1 VPPTTAAQIRGV
13 WIMSLQG
20 VFEGSYTY
28 GVTWLQLGLRPEGVP
43 MWRMMNTPDFE
54 SWVVEQ
60 MQ

>member
-1 VPPTTAAQIRGV
+1 
-13 WIMSLQG
+13 MSLQG

-43 MWRMMNTPDFE
+43 MWRVMNTPDFE